1 VAVVRGGI
9 GMGVSAE
16 AEAAIILKQREFA
29 VTVDLG
35 QGRAEA
41 VLRTCD
47 LSEDYVRINATYRS

>member
-1 VAVVRGGI
+1 
-9 GMGVSAE
+9 VSAE

-47 LSEDYVRINATYRS
+47 LSEDYVRINASYRS